1 MMTEYYRIAEKRIR
15 ISSIHDQVHKLCAD
29 YRDPDGPSGREEQR
43 DQKDIPVDIIV
54 CISQEDIDFERRKS
68 ERERHGRSMT
78 GVSRG
83 SSYSFS
89 DPYLETLAVYRRIA
103 EKMPDFDT
111 ILFHGSC
118 VAVDGVGY
126 LFAAKSGTGK
136 STHTRLWRQV
146 FGDRAVM
153 INDDK
158 PMIRAGSEGEGPVI
172 FGTPW
177 DGKHH
182 LSTNTCVPLKDL
194 CILERAGENT
204 IRALSP
210 QEAYPMLLK
219 QVYRPMNLPA
229 MEKTLCILDR
239 LMTSVGLWRLGCTID
254 PQAACIAYN
263 AFQNESVH

>member
-1 MMTEYYRIAEKRIR
+1 MTVTSEGNTVTATFGAVAGAAGYVLEYSSDRTFAESEI
-15 ISSIHDQVHKLCAD
+15 LTF
-29 YRDPDGPSGREEQR
+29 EE
-43 DQKDIPVDIIV
+43 P
-54 CISQEDIDFERRKS
+54 
-68 ERERHGRSMT
+68 
-78 GVSRG
+78 
-83 SSYSFS
+83 SSYTFS
-89 DPYLETLAVYRRIA
+89 DSYLETLAVYRRIA

-158 PMIRAGSEGEGPVI
+158 PMIRAGSEGESPVI

-210 QEAYPMLLK
+210 REAYPLLLK
-219 QVYRPMNLPA
+219 QVYRPMNMPA

-263 AFQNESVH
+263 AFQNGSVH